1 MKIVHSFKSKTFGKR
16 KMICSKLR
24 LGRRSCKRQRLPSC
38 LLWQR
43 DDYQPKERE
52 RDNLLQAG
60 CMNDTRGGKL
70 EVDARQQFMFGRR
83 DCPPTGNNLCQAK
96 IYIRQNLM
104 WEKTRFL
111 AKYHFRQKIIFDRN
125 SCWQQFM
132 LGNNSYFAT
141 ISLGWGRLSA
151 HRQNLWT
158 FIYCACRQPNNST
171 ATISALN
178 FSKNAIFSVIYKEK
192 DLMWQFELHLTP
204 NDRLLRTSS
213 QSSVDGI
220 AKQ

>member
-24 LGRRSCKRQRLPSC
+24 LGRGSCKRQRLPSC

-43 DDYQPKERE
+43 GDYQPRERE
-52 RDNLLQAG
+52 RDNLSQVG
-60 CMNDTRGGKL
+60 YMNDMRGGKL

-132 LGNNSYFAT
+132 LGNNSYFAKIYVPT
-141 ISLGWGRLSA
+141 KGKQFILG
-151 HRQNLWT
+151 
-158 FIYCACRQPNNST
+158 NNFCWVGETVRSQ
-171 ATISALN
+171 AK
-178 FSKNAIFSVIYKEK
+178 FCGHIYKC
-192 DLMWQFELHLTP
+192 MQP
-204 NDRLLRTSS
+204 
-213 QSSVDGI
+213 
-220 AKQ
+220 AKQFNCHNICIEFV